1 MEKTNTRQLK
11 NKDKQTDKQKYG
23 QTNKQIDGQ
32 TNICRDRLTNRLSKK
47 QNWEQ
52 TDKNANINLESRQ
65 TNLWT
70 DRYTEDMKTK
80 IWRDM
85 QTQAIEKIGTDNEK
99 LG

>member
-1 MEKTNTRQLK
+1 MDKIGTDRQTK
-11 NKDKQTDKQKYG
+11 IW
-23 QTNKQIDGQ
+23 TNKQTNRQ
-32 TNICRDRLTNRLSKK
+32 TNICRDRLTN
-47 QNWEQ
+47 QQ
-52 TDKNANINLESRQ
+52 TIKETKLGTEEKNANVNLESRQ